1 LNAQIQELTAHSEAP
16 GFWDNAKEAGAA
28 MEELSALKDETAVW
42 NGFTKTLEDQ
52 LAQLALAEEE
62 VKAHGNEITP
72 DAQQLLDET
81 SQILADVE
89 KRFRAAELEFF
100 LSGPHDTFSATIAI
114 TAGAGGR
121 EAADWSGMLLRM
133 YMRYAERRGWKTA
146 LLEDH
151 AAPEG
156 GVKSATIAVEGRSA
170 YGWLRRETGVHR
182 LVRISPFDSAKRRH
196 TSFASV
202 EVLPVFPPG
211 EAEVA
216 INPQDVRMDVARAS
230 GAGGQNVNKRETAV
244 RLTHIPTGIVVECRA
259 ERTQGSNR
267 EKAMQVLAGKLAA
280 LREAEER
287 ERMAKERG
295 EVMEVAFG
303 SQIRSYVLHP
313 YQQVKDHRTNVEH
326 HNPDSVL
333 DVLDGD
339 LEEFIEAEV
348 QL

>member
-1 LNAQIQELTAHSEAP
+1 
-16 GFWDNAKEAGAA
+16 
-28 MEELSALKDETAVW
+28 MEELSTLKEETAAW
-42 NGFTKTLEDQ
+42 NDFEKTLEDQ
-52 LAQLALAEEE
+52 LEQLALAEAEIKE
-62 VKAHGNEITP
+62 HGNEITP
-72 DAQQLLDET
+72 DVQQLLDET
-81 SQILADVE
+81 AQALE
-89 KRFRAAELEFF
+89 KTGVRFRAAELEFF
-100 LSGPHDTFSATIAI
+100 LSGPHDTFSATITI

-121 EAADWSGMLLRM
+121 EAADWAGMLLRM
-133 YMRYAERRGWKTA
+133 FMRYAERRKWKA
-146 LLEDH
+146 SLLEEH

-156 GVKSATIAVEGRSA
+156 GVKSATMMVEGRSA

-216 INPQDVRMDVARAS
+216 INPQDVKMDVARAS

-280 LREAEER
+280 LKEQEER

-295 EVMEVAFG
+295 EVMDVAFG

-326 HNPDSVL
+326 HNPAS
-333 DVLDGD
+333 VLDGD

-348 QL
+348 ELIS